1 MKRVECGTLIVGSG
15 PGGAMTGVRMAEA
28 GEDVLVVE
36 EGRHHHVDSSP
47 DHSLEQ
53 MDEKWRSGGLT

>member
-1 MKRVECGTLIVGSG
+1 
-15 PGGAMTGVRMAEA
+15 MTGVRLAEA

-47 DHSLEQ
+47 DHTVLDETECPTVGAAAQYYLENGF
-53 MDEKWRSGGLT
+53 ELA